1 MNTEKYQKAKF
12 VHGMMAEEAGHS
24 LNMQV
29 VLAGLPDEQL
39 QMIENVVSQC
49 RTARANQNSQ
59 NSYPTVTFVV
69 DWEEQFA

>member
-12 VHGMMAEEAGHS
+12 VHEMMAEEAGHS

-49 RTARANQNSQ
+49 RTARSGQ

-69 DWEEQFA
+69 DWEEQLV